1 MIQTEFDVLE
11 KNIQHWYKT
20 YQTIHKKIS
29 DWYYYQPLPN
39 IDSSNSASIPATIEE
54 RFGDEYKEYRNA
66 ITQLQRVKKKYGTID
81 ITDIKDLHR

>member
-1 MIQTEFDVLE
+1 MTEFDELE
-11 KNIQHWYKT
+11 KNIQHWYYT

-29 DWYYYQPLPN
+29 
-39 IDSSNSASIPATIEE
+39 SSMFKSCTQ
-54 RFGDEYKEYRNA
+54 DEYKEYKNS